1 MTPPVVR
8 FVALVAVGIA
18 SIGWPAGSSL
28 AGECLRGTLADAF
41 LAEQAGFEREWLVQA
56 PFDTERTQLEK
67 ITIAD
72 GLLIGQSGDGGVVAV
87 STAAAAPGMPLP
99 GTVLWCQGL
108 GGSGPIVPA
117 SVGPD
122 LVLVAR
128 DNVVAAFE
136 RATGSV
142 RWQQHIGGLSD
153 AGPVAAGGWVYI
165 PRGTSRILRLPANP
179 HRFTPTPPRPTKQ
192 TAASKKKKNSKEV
205 RRPVESLDPV
215 SIATGGRLCQQP
227 EAFNN
232 GLLWCTEEGKLVAL
246 EPSNDGWHRNEFE
259 LGMAAAGRPLVHDGA
274 IYVATV
280 EGDLARIESLD
291 TQGGGLQVG
300 WQVLL
305 ETEPDGELFISGDKL
320 FVSLSEQGIE
330 ARSTESGSEL
340 WRSPLRGRIVAVSG
354 GRVWI
359 FDRVGKLSSLDAATG
374 ECLAQFC
381 LGGFTFPVVNQV
393 NDRLIL
399 ATPGGAIASLKPVS
413 AAVRGNP

>member
-1 MTPPVVR
+1 MRLSVVR
-8 FVALVAVGIA
+8 FLVLAMVAAACGGTPTATCV
-18 SIGWPAGSSL
+18 
-28 AGECLRGTLADAF
+28 AGECLQGSLADAF
-41 LAEQAGFEREWLVQA
+41 LAEKAGFQREWLVQA
-56 PFDTERTQLEK
+56 PFDTERTQLERV
-67 ITIAD
+67 TIAD
-72 GLLIGQSGDGGVVAV
+72 GLLIAQSGDGGIVAI
-87 STAAAAPGMPLP
+87 STAEGGPGMPLP

-165 PRGTSRILRLPANP
+165 PRGSSRILRLPANP
-179 HRFTPTPPRPTKQ
+179 YRLTPTAPRPTKQ
-192 TAASKKKKNSKEV
+192 TASTKKKKNAKQD

-215 SIATGGRLCQQP
+215 SLATGGRLCQQP

-259 LGMAAAGRPLVHDGA
+259 LGMPAAGRPVVHDGA

-291 TQGGGLQVG
+291 TQGGGLQID

-305 ETEPDGELFISGDKL
+305 ETEPDGDIFASGDKL
-320 FVSLSEQGIE
+320 FVSLGEQGIV
-330 ARSTESGSEL
+330 ARSTQNGSEL

-354 GRVWI
+354 GRVWL
-359 FDRVGKLSSLDAATG
+359 FDRVGKLSSLDATTG
-374 ECLAQFC
+374 ECLEQFC
-381 LGGFTFPVVNQV
+381 LGGFTFPVENHG